1 VASLNGK
8 KVKGNGD
15 KHEITQIIST
25 LQNRIQ
31 PGFVVAGARIRQS
44 HAMAQESLLSQKRST
59 PERLRLTGA
68 LMKANNRRMK
78 Q

>member
-8 KVKGNGD
+8 KIKGNGD

-31 PGFVVAGARIRQS
+31 PGNDEAGARIRQS
-44 HAMAQESLLSQKRST
+44 HAMAQESLLSQKH
-59 PERLRLTGA
+59 PPGCLRLIGV
-68 LMKANNRRMK
+68 LMKAIIYGGNEG
-78 Q
+78 